1 MAGTE
6 SSETPILKLNLLV
19 DKEKN
24 EVVFAQAGKDFVDV
38 LFGFMALPMGTIVR
52 MLEKNKQNSAPIGCF
67 NNLYKSVVDMDKVDF
82 TTEDCKDMLLYP
94 RYVKEKQC
102 RRLNHLNIDDDA
114 DRCNLMRGEFKV
126 PEGGSDE
133 LFVTPRTSFI
143 ISGNMKVE
151 FASLIR
157 AIKILVGLGHN
168 NFDRLEEM
176 FVDVNH
182 EEVLSLLHCLFSSET
197 PFTDVFLKKDSSCG
211 MTRSHDMP
219 NLPSQDGGEAGPD
232 EVVSLTLFVRKQD
245 MKVLYA
251 ESGQDFVDLLFIFL
265 AIPLES
271 VWEITGCN
279 IELGCIGNFCRS
291 LKNLSSSGSTDA
303 PSNTCM
309 LPWQYSLQKPLL
321 GVSYL
326 NNDGSSQLTPHSSSG
341 FVKRGATYIVSDD
354 LTICIKKKFD
364 VNLDDIEEHEINIS
378 KTHAIGLLR
387 ASFMTSTALTAAFES
402 FLPKKPKEEKL

>member
-52 MLEKNKQNSAPIGCF
+52 FLEKNKQNSAPIGCF

-114 DRCNLMRGEFKV
+114 DRCNLMRDEFKV
-126 PEGGSDE
+126 LEGGSDE

-143 ISGNMKVE
+143 VSGNMKVE
-151 FASLIR
+151 FASLIS

-176 FVDVNH
+176 FVEVNH
-182 EEVLSLLHCLFSSET
+182 EEVLSLLHCLFFSET
-197 PFTDVFLKKDSSCG
+197 PLTDVFLKKHSSCG
-211 MTRSHDMP
+211 
-219 NLPSQDGGEAGPD
+219 LQDRREARVLTYTFGPD
-232 EVVSLTLFVRKQD
+232 DEEVSLTVFVRKQD

-251 ESGQDFVDLLFIFL
+251 ESGEDFVDLLFTFL

-271 VWEITGCN
+271 VWEITGSN
-279 IELGCIGNFCRS
+279 IDLGCIKNFCRS
-291 LKNLSSSGSTDA
+291 MKNLSSSEGNA
-303 PSNTCM
+303 CM
-309 LPWQYSLQKPLL
+309 LPWHYSLEKSLL

-326 NNDGSSQLTPHSSSG
+326 DKDGSCQWTPHSNTG
-341 FVKRGATYIVSDD
+341 FVKRGARYMISDD
-354 LTICIKKKFD
+354 LTITAANSCSIISLLEK
-364 VNLDDIEEHEINIS
+364 LDTHLGDIEKKVIDIS
-378 KTHAIGLLR
+378 KADAISLLK
-387 ASFMTSTALTAAFES
+387 ASLVTSTPLTAALWRYF
-402 FLPKKPKEEKL
+402 K

>member
-82 TTEDCKDMLLYP
+82 TTEGCKDMLLYP

-102 RRLNHLNIDDDA
+102 RRLNHLNIDDDV
-114 DRCNLMRGEFKV
+114 DRCNLMRDEFKV

-197 PFTDVFLKKDSSCG
+197 PFTDVFLKKHSSCG
-211 MTRSHDMP
+211 MTR
-219 NLPSQDGGEAGPD
+219 
-232 EVVSLTLFVRKQD
+232 KQT

-251 ESGQDFVDLLFIFL
+251 ESGQDFVDLLFSFL

-271 VWEITGCN
+271 VWEITGSN

-326 NNDGSSQLTPHSSSG
+326 NNDGSSQLTPHCSSG
-341 FVKRGATYIVSDD
+341 FVKRGVTYMVSDD

-378 KTHAIGLLR
+378 KTQAIGLLR
-387 ASFMTSTALTAAFES
+387 ASFMTSTALTTAFES
-402 FLPKKPKEEKL
+402 FLPKKSKEEKL